1 MKQPNILL
9 IMTDEMRGDCVGVR
23 HPDVKTPY
31 LDTLIARGTYFP
43 NAVTACP
50 SCIAARAGLFTGLT
64 PRSHGRVGY
73 RDRIRWDYPVT
84 LGGEMTKLGYQ
95 TQVVGKMHVHP
106 LRSLQGFMGVELHD
120 GYLHSYRSVNTP
132 LYENQYFADD
142 YIHFLKNEL
151 GANADIIDTGLECN
165 SWVARPWCY
174 EERLHP
180 TNWATDRSIDFL
192 RRRDR
197 DKPFFLMT
205 SYVRPHA
212 PYDAPQAFF
221 DMYKDKEL
229 TPPIRG
235 DWDDESALRAHGR
248 EFNNIYGSSDPEQIR
263 AQQVGYYACI
273 THIDYQIGRLIQTL
287 TDDGSLSDTIIMF
300 ISDHGEMLSDH
311 CFIRKSLPY
320 RGSANIPFIVS
331 GPGVRSGAVSQSV
344 AELRDVLPTLVELG
358 GGEVPES
365 IEGLSLKGELT
376 DGTPISRGFVH
387 GEHTYGSLGNHFIV
401 TAHDKYVWFTQSNS
415 PLGREQYFNL
425 DKDPDEKHNAIND
438 EQYAARI
445 AEMRGWLIE
454 ELEGRP
460 EGYVQDG
467 KLVGDCAE
475 MPWIGDCER

>member
-142 YIHFLKNEL
+142 YIQFLKNEL

-180 TNWATDRSIDFL
+180 TNWATDRSI
-192 RRRDR
+192 
-197 DKPFFLMT
+197 
-205 SYVRPHA
+205 
-212 PYDAPQAFF
+212 
-221 DMYKDKEL
+221 
-229 TPPIRG
+229 
-235 DWDDESALRAHGR
+235 GR
-248 EFNNIYGSSDPEQIR
+248 SS
-263 AQQVGYYACI
+263 
-273 THIDYQIGRLIQTL
+273 
-287 TDDGSLSDTIIMF
+287 
-300 ISDHGEMLSDH
+300 
-311 CFIRKSLPY
+311 
-320 RGSANIPFIVS
+320 
-331 GPGVRSGAVSQSV
+331 
-344 AELRDVLPTLVELG
+344 
-358 GGEVPES
+358 
-365 IEGLSLKGELT
+365 
-376 DGTPISRGFVH
+376 
-387 GEHTYGSLGNHFIV
+387 
-401 TAHDKYVWFTQSNS
+401 
-415 PLGREQYFNL
+415 
-425 DKDPDEKHNAIND
+425 
-438 EQYAARI
+438 
-445 AEMRGWLIE
+445 
-454 ELEGRP
+454 
-460 EGYVQDG
+460 
-467 KLVGDCAE
+467 
-475 MPWIGDCER
+475 